1 MVSNPARHIHL
12 DWSLRFRRIPNYRLQ
27 KNRVAISFCM
37 SVRLNRFSWNLL
49 LESPIEIR
57 KHVNN
62 FAEVWQICSTSR
74 EDLHTFLL
82 IHVTQWGVSNKSR
95 IRLGNPPWYLPP
107 GHSLDKPTTKGH
119 WSQTTLTSLAPFT
132 IDNVTFLLRY
142 PWVQWL
148 GLFPCVESSC
158 NGSALFSR
166 NPTDSQGVTN
176 RNNPEALT
184 RKAWVK

>member
-1 MVSNPARHIHL
+1 
-12 DWSLRFRRIPNYRLQ
+12 
-27 KNRVAISFCM
+27 
-37 SVRLNRFSWNLL
+37 VRLNRFSWNLI

-57 KHVNN
+57 KHVKI
-62 FAEVWQICSTSR
+62 FAEVWQIWSTSR
-74 EDLHTFLL
+74 EDLHVFLR
-82 IHVTQWGVSNKSR
+82 IHVTQWGVSNQSR

-119 WSQTTLTSLAPFT
+119 WSQTTLTSLALFT
-132 IDNVTFLLRY
+132 VDNGTLSRTRESYCAV
-142 PWVQWL
+142 
-148 GLFPCVESSC
+148 FPCVESSC

-184 RKAWVK
+184 RKAWVKWLLCVSYSPLKPVAFLEVQLHAF